1 MGDDLF
7 GDPFDYRVQSG
18 AEPRDARMRRRA
30 RQPGGAGPPPHGGG
44 GHRLAGD
51 AAAVS

>member
-1 MGDDLF
+1 MADDLF
-7 GDPFDYRVQSG
+7 GDLFEYRVQNS
-18 AEPRDARMRRRA
+18 AEPRDARRA

-51 AAAVS
+51 AAAVN